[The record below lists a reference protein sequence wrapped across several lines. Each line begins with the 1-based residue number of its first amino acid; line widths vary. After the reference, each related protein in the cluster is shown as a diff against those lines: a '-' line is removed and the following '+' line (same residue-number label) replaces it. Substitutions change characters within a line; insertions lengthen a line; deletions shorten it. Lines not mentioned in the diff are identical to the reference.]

1 MSSKSAQTSKVKL
14 NDGRF
19 MPLLGLG
26 TWGAEVCVIFF
37 YFKQGSSGSCKAAV
51 EAAIDAGYR
60 HIDTAYAYRNESE
73 VGKAINGKIQQGVIR
88 REDIFVVTKLFPTHF
103 APEDIPKCFN
113 KSFSDLQLDY
123 IDLYLIH
130 FPVGFQKVGDEL
142 FPMKDG
148 KILTNEID
156 YVDVWKGMEALK
168 ASGKVRSI
176 GVSNFNIQQ
185 LERLLSVAKVPPAVN
200 QVELHPYLVQADLIE
215 YCKSKNI
222 VLTAYSPFGSPGRP
236 KEFHQGEK
244 DPEKLLE
251 DPVVLEIAKKHGRT
265 PSQVLLRYHVQ
276 QDIVVIP
283 KSVTPSR
290 IVDNSKIFD
299 FSLSEEDMKRL
310 KSLDRSWRACNIKG
324 IESHPF
330 YPYK

>member
-1 MSSKSAQTSKVKL
+1 MDSNSAQTSKVKL
-14 NDGRF
+14 NDGRY

-26 TWGAEVCVIFF
+26 TWLAEC
-37 YFKQGSSGSCKAAV
+37 SSGSCKAAV
-51 EAAIDAGYR
+51 EAAVDAGYR
-60 HIDTAYAYRNESE
+60 HIDTAYSYRNEHE

-88 REDIFVVTKLFPTHF
+88 REDIFVVTKLDSTHF

-113 KSFSDLQLDY
+113 KSLSDLHLDY

-148 KILTNEID
+148 KLLTNEID

-168 ASGKVRSI
+168 ASGKVKSI
-176 GVSNFNIQQ
+176 GVSNFNVQQ

-251 DPVVLEIAKKHGRT
+251 DPVVLEIAKKHRRP

-290 IVDNSKIFD
+290 IVENSKIFD
-299 FSLSEEDMKRL
+299 FSLSGEDMKRL
-310 KSLDRSWRACNIKG
+310 KSLDRGWRSCDEKG